1 MYEYEVVASAYL
13 NRPPVEWQ
21 RYPCVA
27 TGWDNTPRRQA
38 GEALILHNSTPD
50 AYGRWLAEAASRQ
63 MQSSGSNGIV
73 FVNAWNEWAEGA
85 HLEPDEHWGRAYL
98 EVTRDVLGELTG
110 APARIPERIDI
121 THPKPLASEDLY
133 HDLYAQFTLLQQ
145 SASGLLA
152 YADRRIAELKKHY
165 ESKLVWA
172 NQKAGAIA
180 DYNEW
185 LFEQLRL
192 QEERFRELVP
202 TSTAPLTEWL
212 PDPSRLYGLPERD
225 EQREDGTTREIGAS
239 GRPAEGQDELQAS
252 RRTDAGEQ
260 ESGASGGGRMADG
273 EGRDVGPRSDDEDRR
288 DDGYDDLPPLST
300 PTPQWLVERGSP
312 A

>member
-1 MYEYEVVASAYL
+1 M
-13 NRPPVEWQ
+13 
-21 RYPCVA
+21 
-27 TGWDNTPRRQA
+27 
-38 GEALILHNSTPD
+38 
-50 AYGRWLAEAASRQ
+50 
-63 MQSSGSNGIV
+63 
-73 FVNAWNEWAEGA
+73 
-85 HLEPDEHWGRAYL
+85 
-98 EVTRDVLGELTG
+98 
-110 APARIPERIDI
+110 
-121 THPKPLASEDLY
+121 
-133 HDLYAQFTLLQQ
+133 
-145 SASGLLA
+145 
-152 YADRRIAELKKHY
+152 
-165 ESKLVWA
+165 WA

-225 EQREDGTTREIGAS
+225 ERREDGATREIGAS
-239 GRPAEGQDELQAS
+239 GRPAKGQDEPQAS

-260 ESGASGGGRMADG
+260 ESDASGGGRMVDG
-273 EGRDVGPRSDDEDRR
+273 EGRDIGPRSDDEDRR

-300 PTPQWLVERGSP
+300 PTPLWLVERGSP